1 VVAVPAFS
9 WRPLGELFVDKGLL
23 SEDQLE
29 EALAD
34 QAEHGGRLGERLVEL
49 GYVSST
55 ALARL
60 LAEQYGVE
68 LTLDTGFGTGLFAEL
83 ERRQH
88 GETGVSK
95 PDRVLRPAERRRG
108 ERRRSVQPLAA
119 LVEQWAKLAA
129 AEARVAELEALVRER
144 DARIAEL
151 TGRTSA
157 AGGPGA

>member
-1 VVAVPAFS
+1 MAVPAFS
-9 WRPLGELFVDKGLL
+9 WRPLGQLFVDRGLL
-23 SEDQLE
+23 SEEQLE
-29 EALAD
+29 AALAD
-34 QAEHGGRLGERLVEL
+34 QAENGGRLGERLVEL

-88 GETGVSK
+88 GETGAVR
-95 PDRVLRPAERRRG
+95 PTPVLRPVERRQG
-108 ERRRSVQPLAA
+108 ERRSSVQPLAA

-129 AEARVAELEALVRER
+129 AEARVAELEALLRER
-144 DARIAEL
+144 DAKIAEL
-151 TGRTSA
+151 GKRRTPKA
-157 AGGPGA
+157 D